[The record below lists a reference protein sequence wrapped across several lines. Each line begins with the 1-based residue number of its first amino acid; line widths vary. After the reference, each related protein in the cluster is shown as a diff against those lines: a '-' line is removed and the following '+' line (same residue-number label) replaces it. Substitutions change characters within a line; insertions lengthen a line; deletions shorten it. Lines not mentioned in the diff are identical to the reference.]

1 MFWDHCSKLQ
11 QTIRTK
17 TKARGSKNFGEKSA
31 WQTVMLKV
39 WRSSRKEQWGGGS
52 AAGRRQGGQR
62 QPQAKSKLAC
72 KDMHGTATHLAD
84 EGATTNNTLVIYHRY
99 IGSALLTP
107 LGVSWASQ
115 KGDIRCAGHHQ
126 SSKFRPLRKN
136 TYQLHFG
143 SNPRIMWHGHD
154 ADAPPPLSR
163 QRELLLL
170 GGGELWPRLAQPV

>member
-1 MFWDHCSKLQ
+1 MEGAQ
-11 QTIRTK
+11 Q
-17 TKARGSKNFGEKSA
+17 
-31 WQTVMLKV
+31 
-39 WRSSRKEQWGGGS
+39 GGG
-52 AAGRRQGGQR
+52 RGGNGNR
-62 QPQAKSKLAC
+62 KPSPSWHAKTCMELR
-72 KDMHGTATHLAD
+72 LIAD
-84 EGATTNNTLVIYHRY
+84 EGATTNKTLVIYHRY

-115 KGDIRCAGHHQ
+115 KGDIRCAGGTIKK